1 MSITKL
7 NVVNTDGLL
16 SKELFGNTKILVN
29 DLTVIAEPKQSEALL
44 IDDTIIIIGNK
55 NVTEHSKI
63 YITNP
68 KVFINY
74 VDKFDSNMKK
84 DITHMKKELN
94 LNQTE
99 MKELMNFYNTEKKR
113 LEGKKDDLRTRL
125 ALIRRQAEEIKRVSI
140 EKGLI
145 GKLVKKNVE
154 INSVM
159 DEIIYNKV
167 RFTVES
173 TEEVIS
179 ISENLIKDVHGFL
192 GAMRDSYMG

>member
-7 NVVNTDGLL
+7 SVVDTDGLF
-16 SKELFGNTKILVN
+16 SKELYGNTKILVN
-29 DLTVIAEPKQSEALL
+29 DITVIAEPKQSEALL

-55 NVTEHSKI
+55 SVTEHSKI

-84 DITHMKKELN
+84 DISHMKKELN

-125 ALIRRQAEEIKRVSI
+125 ALIRRQAEEIKRASI

-145 GKLVKKNVE
+145 GKLGKKNVE
-154 INSVM
+154 INIVM

-173 TEEVIS
+173 TGEVIS
-179 ISENLIKDVHGFL
+179 ISENLIKDMHGFL
-192 GAMRDSYMG
+192 GAMRDS

>member
-7 NVVNTDGLL
+7 SVVNTDGLL
-16 SKELFGNTKILVN
+16 SKELFDNTKTLVN
-29 DLTVIAEPKQSEALL
+29 DITVIAEPKQSEALL

-55 NVTEHSKI
+55 NMTEHSKI

-145 GKLVKKNVE
+145 GKLVKKDVE
-154 INSVM
+154 INIVM

-167 RFTVES
+167 RFTVDS

-192 GAMRDSYMG
+192 GAMRDS

>member
-7 NVVNTDGLL
+7 SVVNTDGLL
-16 SKELFGNTKILVN
+16 SKELFDNTKTLVN
-29 DLTVIAEPKQSEALL
+29 DITVIAEPKQSEALL

-55 NVTEHSKI
+55 NLTEHSKI

-154 INSVM
+154 INIVM

-167 RFTVES
+167 RFTVDS

-192 GAMRDSYMG
+192 GRV

>member
-1 MSITKL
+1 M
-7 NVVNTDGLL
+7 DGVL
-16 SKELFGNTKILVN
+16 SKELFSNTRKMVN
-29 DLTVIAEPKQSEALL
+29 DLTVKAEPKQSEALL
-44 IDDTIIIIGNK
+44 IDDTVIIIGNK

-63 YITNP
+63 YITSP

-84 DITHMKKELN
+84 DIAHIKKELD

-99 MKELMNFYNTEKKR
+99 MKELVSFYNNEKKR
-113 LEGKKDDLRTRL
+113 LEGKKEDLRTRL
-125 ALIRRQAEEIKRVSI
+125 AIIRRQAKEIKRASI

-145 GKLVKKNVE
+145 GKLVKKNIE
-154 INSVM
+154 INTVM

-173 TEEVIS
+173 TKQVIS

-192 GAMRDSYMG
+192 RAMRDS